1 MDSRA
6 LNEPLMCDEQLV
18 RRLAEK
24 ITVYGYS
31 MKVEFK
37 LGFEIDAEGLKLGSD
52 SMLCSSTMD
61 RKVLSCC

>member
-1 MDSRA
+1 MDSRT

-18 RRLAEK
+18 RRLVEK
-24 ITVYGYS
+24 IAVYGDS

-37 LGFEIDAEGLKLGSD
+37 LGFEIDVEGLKLGSD
-52 SMLCSSTMD
+52 SMLCSSTVN